1 MWCWIDMRRPGGRH
15 DVAPRNTLNVEAA
28 LAKLRVRWDLAL
40 IQFIASKM
48 RHLVEPSEAALQAE
62 IDRDS
67 VELRPPRLVLLRL
80 VYRLL
85 YEPAELLVAKLT
97 LVRKIVMVAAEA
109 ERWVLALDPTG
120 QTATMVSL
128 FGWPHE
134 LYASDSEFQ

>member
-1 MWCWIDMRRPGGRH
+1 MRRPGGRH
-15 DVAPRNTLNVEAA
+15 DVAPRNTPDVEAA
-28 LAKLRVRWDLAL
+28 LAKLRVRWDLAP

-48 RHLVEPSEAALQAE
+48 RHLVEPSDAALQAE

-67 VELRPPRLVLLRL
+67 VELRPSKLVLLRLVLLRL

-97 LVRKIVMVAAEA
+97 LVREIVMVAAEA

-134 LYASDSEFQ
+134 LYSSDSEFQ